1 MTINPLLKL
10 ITLFSAKKDQ
20 VALPTPSMD
29 AGKPLPSVDVFS
41 TGANLRMSVDEM
53 NARAFLVTPKNMIVT
68 DTDGKQFAMDDG
80 NNQFNIKSLYSINGQ
95 RVPDGILGWYV
106 NQSFMGFQN
115 CAVMAQNWLI
125 DKACRMPAEDAARNG
140 WEIAINDGDELSPEL
155 LLKIKEAD
163 VKYKAMAKAVELTA
177 FKRVFGFR
185 IARMVIES
193 DDPDYYLKPYNPDG
207 IKKGSFKGIAQVD
220 PTWITPELDAE
231 SVNDPFGLDFYEPTY
246 WRVGGRRYHKSHLIV
261 VRHSEVADVLK
272 PSYIYGGVSLTQ
284 QIYERVYAAERT
296 ANEAPQLAMT
306 KRMNVVKADLSKVFQ
321 NPTRFVQRM
330 EEQAA
335 YRDNFGTRVI
345 DTDEDYTQHE
355 TSLADLDSVIM
366 SQYQLVAA
374 ISEVPA
380 TKLLG
385 TPPKGFN
392 ATGENETQSYHEML
406 AGLQAHDMTPL
417 LERYYEVMLRSDF
430 GIKAKV
436 EVIWNPMD
444 EPTEEQQAAINKTKA
459 DMYSVL
465 QTTGAIDGQ
474 DIRDALIKDR
484 SSGFNGIDAEM
495 PEGPTD
501 YELTDETPDAEA

>member
-1 MTINPLLKL
+1 MTISPLFKL
-10 ITLFSAKKDQ
+10 LSLFGGRRAAPVVEQSKELD
-20 VALPTPSMD
+20 T
-29 AGKPLPSVDVFS
+29 GRPLPVRDVFS
-41 TGANLRMSVDEM
+41 THSPLRMSVEEM
-53 NARAFLVTPKNMIVT
+53 NARAFPITPKQMIVT

-80 NNQFNIKSLYSINGQ
+80 NNQFNIKSLYSVNSQ

-115 CAVMAQNWLI
+115 CALMAQHWLI

-140 WEIAINDGDELSPEL
+140 WEVAINDGEALSPEL

-163 VKYKAMAKAVELTA
+163 VKYHAMAKAVELTA

-207 IKKGSFKGIAQVD
+207 IKKGAFKGIAQVD

-246 WRVGGRRYHKSHLIV
+246 WRVGGRRYHKSHLII
-261 VRHSEVADVLK
+261 VRHSEVADILK

-306 KRMNVVKADLSKVFQ
+306 KRMNVVKADLAKVFQ
-321 NPTRFVQRM
+321 NPDRFIQRM

-335 YRDNFGTRVI
+335 YRDNYGTRVI
-345 DTDEDYTQHE
+345 DVDEDYTQHE

-385 TPPKGFN
+385 TSPKGFN

-417 LERYYEVMLRSDF
+417 LERYYEVMLRSEF
-430 GIKAKV
+430 GIKSKV
-436 EVIWNPMD
+436 DVVWNPMD
-444 EPTEEQQAAINKTKA
+444 EPTEEQQANINKIKA
-459 DMYSVL
+459 DTYSTL

-484 SSGFNGIDAEM
+484 SSGFNGIESELPVGYEM
-495 PEGPTD
+495 
-501 YELTDETPDAEA
+501 TDETPDAEA